1 MTRRIERRLEV
12 LERARE
18 EQAAQRPQ
26 ITAIIVHG
34 AGADPDIVTHE
45 EMILVHGRWIPYQE
59 RFAPLCVPGADDDE

>member
-1 MTRRIERRLEV
+1 MRTLEQRLAE
-12 LERARE
+12 LERQAQ

-45 EMILVHGRWIPYQE
+45 EMILMHGRWIPYQE
-59 RFAPLCVPGADDDE
+59 RFAPLCATGADDGT